1 MKKITVLF
9 ITFIMAICSL
19 NFVACKNKP
28 APQSSDFVGNVFQ
41 IVVKDLGERPIATG
55 SGFVFNEDGWFITN
69 AHVMENAYFANAIF
83 NIKDNTKNEAFTKF
97 DIHKAYYIDSNKD
110 IFIGKIENYSSIE
123 TYYKSFNFATEHKKG
138 KTTYS
143 VGYPNSSV
151 ELQINEGEITEDLS
165 SLYDKLYS
173 GISYIGST
181 SFIAPGSSGGIL
193 IDENYNV
200 LGMTS
205 LVQTDEYNNFVLGA
219 AIDCYHYVDLIN
231 NVVEK
236 DLQEL
241 SLFLHPNEKKFIGY
255 FLEAKQDS
263 NPETLNEGN
272 TPSEKVDSNGKI
284 GYKYSWIT
292 EDKNSNS
299 ANYLCKVSLLV
310 TAEKIIAY
318 EEEMVWDNG
327 DRRYQRFYGV
337 YSDEKGFDDF
347 FYRFEY
353 TFSTGSYYIITCYD
367 INYSSI
373 IELTLN
379 KYEIEKSNFSVSKEN
394 INYCKER
401 FNYIYLWLTEDI
413 ARFE

>member
-1 MKKITVLF
+1 M
-9 ITFIMAICSL
+9 
-19 NFVACKNKP
+19 
-28 APQSSDFVGNVFQ
+28 
-41 IVVKDLGERPIATG
+41 
-55 SGFVFNEDGWFITN
+55 
-69 AHVMENAYFANAIF
+69 
-83 NIKDNTKNEAFTKF
+83 
-97 DIHKAYYIDSNKD
+97 
-110 IFIGKIENYSSIE
+110 
-123 TYYKSFNFATEHKKG
+123 
-138 KTTYS
+138 
-143 VGYPNSSV
+143 
-151 ELQINEGEITEDLS
+151 
-165 SLYDKLYS
+165 YDKLYS

-200 LGMTS
+200 LGMTT
-205 LVQTDEYNNFVLGA
+205 LGQTDEYNNFVLGA

-241 SLFLHPNEKKFIGY
+241 SLFLHPTERKFIGY

-272 TPSEKVDSNGKI
+272 TPSEKVGSNGKV

-299 ANYLCKVSLLV
+299 ENYLCEESLLV

-327 DRRYQRFYGV
+327 DKRYQRFYGV

-353 TFSTGSYYIITCYD
+353 TFSTGAYYIITCYD

-373 IELTLN
+373 IGLTLN